1 LTPPLPF
8 EALVTIKVMSV
19 STFWMSF
26 V

>member
-26 V
+26 A